1 MSSNRDRGSV
11 LVADLVLGCALVLI
25 IAAAASAAG
34 IIVDTTQSSRE
45 AARMGA
51 VAIARGWEPEGA
63 LIRARALAP
72 PESTITAELGDG
84 SAQVDVSVVA
94 ELPHPIAR
102 RMSLPV
108 SATVIVPIAPY
119 RSRRDG

>member
-102 RMSLPV
+102 RMSVSV

>member
-102 RMSLPV
+102 RMSFPV